1 MPALTGKRQLLPVAV
16 VSFGGI
22 GFLPRGPATAGAL
35 AGAGTFLILRP
46 RLKLRVALL
55 ASAVCVGQG
64 LTRRFVTAEDVDPE
78 FVVIDEVAGVWLA
91 LIATRST
98 PLGCL
103 IGVVLFRVLDKLKPG
118 PIGIVDRGGG
128 PWSVMGDDLI
138 AGLAVAPLVWVG
150 ARIRE

>member
-1 MPALTGKRQLLPVAV
+1 MLTGRRQFLPVAV

-55 ASAVCVGQG
+55 VSAVCIGQG
-64 LTRRFVTAEDVDPE
+64 LTGRFVTAEDVDPQ
-78 FVVIDEVAGVWLA
+78 FIVIDEIAGVWLA

-98 PLGCL
+98 PLRCL

-118 PIGIVDRGGG
+118 PIGVVDRGGRQ
-128 PWSVMGDDLI
+128 WSVMGDDLI
-138 AGLAVAPLVWVG
+138 AGLAAAPVVWAG
-150 ARIRE
+150 ARTRE